1 MQQKS
6 STTTGRIERDE
17 HGNFVI
23 KIPLDLAKQAG
34 LKAGDYARV
43 EADERSGEMT
53 ITRVPIEPRANYDI
67 REVGLRVIEE
77 ERELL
82 DRLAAYDR
90 GEEP

>member
-1 MQQKS
+1 
-6 STTTGRIERDE
+6 
-17 HGNFVI
+17 
-23 KIPLDLAKQAG
+23 
-34 LKAGDYARV
+34 
-43 EADERSGEMT
+43 MT